1 MKTKRVIRI
10 ISITIFFLFLCSPKA
25 YKWRHFVQYAP
36 LTENRLKIPRP
47 KNWEALF
54 EPGGSYA
61 HKYEEYFNDNY
72 GLRDLFIRL
81 KNQADF
87 WLFRQSEEIVIGREN
102 WLFYKSVLEEQE
114 IQTEGVPLAQFEI
127 MFTRFLK
134 LNRCLAGRGITLVI
148 IPCPMNNTIY
158 PEMVPAN
165 TARRPSPTGFQRYRE
180 FLHNHPEILSIDPSP
195 QLLRLKDTW
204 NVFHKTDWH
213 WTDPAGAY
221 IARDLVNLLGQKSG
235 IGNLWDQPINPITR
249 VFTGGGEN
257 NALALL
263 WPIREQYL
271 VLDEVGM
278 KRVPREFAFSHDLTE
293 WHFRSKL
300 SADSK
305 LLPPTV
311 MFGDSYADAFL
322 RAGFLI
328 YFRSFQKFYNYRFR
342 EEFAKVPPDTRFL
355 IFQLIEVNLNALQG
369 DSIWPEEILHD

>member
-1 MKTKRVIRI
+1 MKTRRVIRI
-10 ISITIFFLFLCSPKA
+10 ISIAIFFFFLCSPKA
-25 YKWRHFVQYAP
+25 HKRWHFVQYAS
-36 LTENRLKIPRP
+36 LTENRLKTPRP
-47 KNWEALF
+47 KDWKTLF

-81 KNQADF
+81 KNQVDF
-87 WLFRQSEEIVIGREN
+87 WLFRQSEKVVIGRDD

-114 IQTEGVPLAQFEI
+114 IQTEKVPLARFEI
-127 MFTRFLK
+127 MFARFQK
-134 LNRCLAGRGITLVI
+134 LNRWLADRGITLVI
-148 IPCPMNNTIY
+148 VPCPMNNSIY

-180 FLHNHPEILSIDPSP
+180 FLQKHPEILSIDPSP

-213 WTDPAGAY
+213 WTDPAGAHV
-221 IARDLVNLLGQKSG
+221 ARDLVNLLGQKSG
-235 IGNLWDQPINPITR
+235 MGNLWDQPINLKTK

-271 VLDEVGM
+271 VLDNAGM
-278 KRVPREFAFSHDLTE
+278 KGVPREFGFSQDFTE

-300 SADSK
+300 PSDSK

-311 MFGDSYADAFL
+311 MFGDSYGDAFL

-328 YFRSFQKFYNYRFR
+328 YFRSFQKFYNYRLK
-342 EEFAKVPPDTRFL
+342 EEIGHIPGDTRFL
-355 IFQLIEVNLNALQG
+355 IFQQIEVNLNALLG
-369 DSIWPEEILHD
+369 DSIWPDEILHN